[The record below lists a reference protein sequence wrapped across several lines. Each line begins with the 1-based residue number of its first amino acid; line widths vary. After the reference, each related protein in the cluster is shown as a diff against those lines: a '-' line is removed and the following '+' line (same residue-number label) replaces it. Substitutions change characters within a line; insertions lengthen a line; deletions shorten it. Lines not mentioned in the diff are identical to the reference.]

1 MVDDDEYSDIVRKRR
16 EDNWIVD
23 GGIFC
28 FVLQILKALMLSH
41 AIIQWETRHVNR
53 VSVFDSI
60 DTNIC
65 ARYIWYFFSRL
76 LSVAISS
83 MFMNITVRPLFD

>member
-41 AIIQWETRHVNR
+41 AIIQWETRHVNG
-53 VSVFDSI
+53 VSVFDSK

-65 ARYIWYFFSRL
+65 ARCIWYFSHD
-76 LSVAISS
+76 S
-83 MFMNITVRPLFD
+83 